1 MSGRILITGAGGQLG
16 SCLAALAADKGRDV
30 LALNSSQWDI
40 TDPAAAERI
49 VKSGDVVLNCAAYTD
64 VDGAESDQAAAY
76 AVNAA
81 GPEHIARACARAGAR
96 LIHVSTDF
104 VFNGDFGS
112 DATGAA
118 PRPYEPSDETAPQG
132 VYARSKLAGER
143 AALAALP
150 EAVVV
155 RTAWVYTGGTGNDFV
170 AVMRRLA
177 DKDGPVD
184 VVDDQT
190 GSPTYVGDLAGALL
204 QVADDR
210 VPGPVLHA
218 ANQGAV
224 SRFEL
229 ARAVFEEC
237 GADPARVRP
246 VSTAHF
252 PRPAPRPS
260 YSALSSRQSAAAGLR
275 PLRHWRAALIAA
287 LAASG
292 KGTPA
297 DQPILSTRD

>member
-1 MSGRILITGAGGQLG
+1 LRRVQRQQI
-16 SCLAALAADKGRDV
+16 
-30 LALNSSQWDI
+30 
-40 TDPAAAERI
+40 AAERI
-49 VKSGDVVLNCAAYTD
+49 VKSGDVVVNCAAYTN
-64 VDGAESDQAAAY
+64 VDGAESAQAAAY

-81 GPEHIARACARAGAR
+81 GPEHIARACAGVGAR
-96 LIHVSTDF
+96 LIHVSTDY
-104 VFNGDFGS
+104 VFSGDFG
-112 DATGAA
+112 DA
-118 PRPYEPSDETAPQG
+118 PPHPYEPSDETAPQG
-132 VYARSKLAGER
+132 AYARSKLAGER
-143 AALAALP
+143 AVLAALP
-150 EAVVV
+150 QAVVV
-155 RTAWVYTGGTGNDFV
+155 RTAWVYTGGTGKDFV

-177 DKDGPVD
+177 AGDDPVD
-184 VVDDQT
+184 VVDDQI
-190 GSPTYVGDLAGALL
+190 GSPTYVGDLAAALL

-210 VPGPVLHA
+210 VSGPVLHA

-224 SRFEL
+224 SRFEQ

-252 PRPAPRPS
+252 PRPAPRPG

-292 KGTPA
+292 QGVPT
-297 DQPILSTRD
+297 DRPILSTRD